1 MYMGYNYERTKDK
14 GQRHGRLGSSVLLF
28 AFCSG
33 IVFSSG
39 YSGTCCAGTMSSRKF
54 FLPSDDKKNI
64 LDADGVSKDSLKSS
78 EKNTVGNN
86 ESENAY
92 KSQFVNSKNS
102 KKVKATVQGFDN
114 KYNLEDGISNKTSQ
128 ENILEKPNSQG
139 KLVGKNV
146 IKNLYNKNS
155 KISLKNNAASLSLI
169 TISTSVAVGAA
180 SAALHNILKSESNK
194 SEPEQNIDSIDDDK
208 NDPDENDPNKPEQNI
223 DSIDDDKSDSDE
235 NDPNKNDPGKI
246 TPEPKYEKSLNL
258 LKPILYTSGSVLI
271 YIVLHYVAK
280 SLLFFGVWTK
290 SKGNKPTLYKDIE
303 EFKIPKHHE
312 TRALIAYKT
321 EYKYKFGKFN
331 DKGIFEECENGRSCK
346 HKEHKLTCVVEKDT
360 SGEKYNKNKRDTIIL
375 TFGGNFTEG
384 RDMINRIRVNGRG
397 IMGKVN
403 EDNFEECKEVDC
415 KHKEHKWMYVDGKL
429 NYTAASIVPRGYY
442 SNENILKK
450 LGKAGEE
457 ALYED
462 AENLYNYVTD
472 ELGYKNV
479 IIHGYCQGGP
489 VAAHLVKY
497 AEEKAT
503 EGKQNKVIGLVL
515 SGPMDGV
522 YSSVSKNFSKKFG
535 DNFFSKIAGSILGG
549 IGKFL
554 LPFNSL
560 DTYKNL
566 KNIKNKDLPIIC
578 LSGADKDFLSFE
590 KTEIDKRLRDIG
602 FKNVTTGIYK
612 KSDHKVIFEEDFI
625 KIEQTEKQ
633 VVMKPPDI
641 YTGNGVIVTDVN
653 GKNRELKDNIFDW
666 NIQ

>member
-14 GQRHGRLGSSVLLF
+14 GQRHGRLSSSVLLF

-39 YSGTCCAGTMSSRKF
+39 YSGTCCAGTMSSCKF

-64 LDADGVSKDSLKSS
+64 LGADGVSKDSLKSS

-86 ESENAY
+86 ESENAH

-102 KKVKATVQGFDN
+102 KKVKATVRAFDTKNN
-114 KYNLEDGISNKTSQ
+114 KQNLEEKRIGKTSQ
-128 ENILEKPNSQG
+128 ENIAEEPDPEKG
-139 KLVGKNV
+139 LVGKTV
-146 IKNLYNKNS
+146 VGNLLLPRDTAIMFLS
-155 KISLKNNAASLSLI
+155 TILASATL
-169 TISTSVAVGAA
+169 GAA

-194 SEPEQNIDSIDDDK
+194 SEPEQNID
-208 NDPDENDPNKPEQNI
+208 PVENDPNKPEQNI
-223 DSIDDDKSDSDE
+223 DPIDDDKSDSDE
-235 NDPNKNDPGKI
+235 NDPNKNDPVI
-246 TPEPKYEKSLNL
+246 TPKSKYEKSLNL

-290 SKGNKPTLYKDIE
+290 SKGNKPTLYKDIGKFE
-303 EFKIPKHHE
+303 IPGHPE

-321 EYKYKFGKFN
+321 YSNEK
-331 DKGIFEECENGRSCK
+331 EN
-346 HKEHKLTCVVEKDT
+346 KE
-360 SGEKYNKNKRDTIIL
+360 KRDTIIL

-384 RDMINRIRVNGRG
+384 RDMINRIRVNGKYIR
-397 IMGKVN
+397 GKVN
-403 EDNFEECKEVDC
+403 DGIFVECKEGDNC
-415 KHKEHKWMYVDGKL
+415 KHEGHKWIYVDGELK
-429 NYTAASIVPRGYY
+429 YTAASIVPRGYY

-479 IIHGYCQGGP
+479 IIHGFCQGGP

-497 AEEKAT
+497 AEKKAA

-522 YSSVSKNFSKKFG
+522 YSSVSKNFSENFG
-535 DNFFSKIAGSILGG
+535 GNILSKIAGSILGG

-566 KNIKNKDLPIIC
+566 KNIKNKDLPIFC
-578 LSGADKDFLSFE
+578 LSGKDKDFLSFE
-590 KTEIDKRLRDIG
+590 KTGIDKRLGRAG
-602 FKNVTTGIYK
+602 FKNVTTA
-612 KSDHKVIFEEDFI
+612 IFEKKGHEYIFNESCI
-625 KIEQTEKQ
+625 KIIQNEKQ
-633 VVMKPPDI
+633 VVMKPNI
-641 YTGNGVIVTDVN
+641 YTRNGIIVKDVN
-653 GKNRELKDNIFDW
+653 GENRELGKNIFD
-666 NIQ
+666 NGSDFDLEQQA